1 MDTLQTVFDLDQYNL
16 RKACRDHDRHAISRA
31 SSFNQTLGSTELR
44 RNSVGCLLAAAAF
57 TQEADARLAPSPF
70 EPQLHDV
77 YVRRISNIGLLEI
90 RVRPSATLPSSNRR
104 IPLRPCVPIT
114 TKSAGHR
121 VASSSMTS

>member
-1 MDTLQTVFDLDQYNL
+1 MIAKQH
-16 RKACRDHDRHAISRA
+16 RERRA
-31 SSFNQTLGSTELR
+31 STKLPGRRSCDTIALVASLR
-44 RNSVGCLLAAAAF
+44 QPAL
-57 TQEADARLAPSPF
+57 TQEADASLASSPF
-70 EPQLHDV
+70 EPKLCDA
-77 YVRRISNIGLLEI
+77 YVPRTSNIGLLEI

>member
-1 MDTLQTVFDLDQYNL
+1 MIATRYRERQ
-16 RKACRDHDRHAISRA
+16 A
-31 SSFNQTLGSTELR
+31 STKLSGR
-44 RNSVGCLLAAAAF
+44 RSCVANVGCLLAAAAF
-57 TQEADARLAPSPF
+57 TQEADASLAPSPF

-77 YVRRISNIGLLEI
+77 YVPRISNIGLLEI